1 MLSKPCI
8 FQVFWNQISAGL
20 ELQTFLFFAESMNA
34 IVALNV
40 LGMQSSKN
48 SQKSTKSKRISI
60 SFRSILCNYFAITS
74 LHIGTITWHFFSFLV
89 HTVY

>member
-48 SQKSTKSKRISI
+48 SQKSTKSKRSQ
-60 SFRSILCNYFAITS
+60 FCATTL
-74 LHIGTITWHFFSFLV
+74 LL
-89 HTVY
+89 